1 MSAIKIERYVKPAGQ
16 VVYRV
21 FFGDT
26 KVGQFH
32 TRRNADSFVEN
43 ELKPY
48 LYQAQLEAARE
59 VVCCEH

>member
-1 MSAIKIERYVKPAGQ
+1 VRRGGITIERYVKPAGQ

-21 FFGDT
+21 YYDDV

-32 TRRNADSFVEN
+32 KRKSAYEFIQG

-59 VVCCEH
+59 VAL